1 MNFSSKFIN
10 EITGF
15 KMKNLDIVYQQI
27 SVKYN
32 IINSNNN
39 VKYILQNNN
48 NNNNKLYTLTEIDK
62 KDCINDINKE
72 TGSCKYSYTNYG
84 LYKNSED
91 RHGLFRNY

>member
-48 NNNNKLYTLTEIDK
+48 AFFCIKCQLLKNEKKYQCKLNQLIY
-62 KDCINDINKE
+62 
-72 TGSCKYSYTNYG
+72 
-84 LYKNSED
+84 YK
-91 RHGLFRNY
+91 RK